1 MSKGLPQK
9 PDAITGEPRPPR
21 APLQRDWRKPEEN
34 SKRALSKVP
43 HPPEGSGS
51 ILESFHPTIASSYT
65 FGFWISLSMFGLMTL
80 QDFGFGWVHVWWL
93 WLFVVPWPFFF
104 VLKRSRIRI
113 SAGADWLMYGN
124 SGLVRTYELTKINL
138 DGAGWDAV
146 LEIEDRAGK
155 RIRAPLRRF
164 QYNRELWDLVYLGF
178 LHSVQAGPARS
189 NAGANALL
197 DLKVPANDREWEYP
211 ER

>member
-1 MSKGLPQK
+1 MSNGLPQK

-21 APLQRDWRKPEEN
+21 APLPRDWRKPEEN
-34 SKRALSKVP
+34 YKRALSKVP

-65 FGFWISLSMFGLMTL
+65 SGFWISLAMLGLMTM
-80 QDFGFGWVHVWWL
+80 QDFGFEWVHVWWL

-113 SAGADWLMYGN
+113 SAGANWLMYGK

-138 DGAGWDAV
+138 EGAGWEAV
-146 LEIEDRAGK
+146 LEIEDARASGSG
-155 RIRAPLRRF
+155 RRCGGF
-164 QYNRELWDLVYLGF
+164 STTASCGIWSTWDF
-178 LHSVQAGPARS
+178 STQCRPARR
-189 NAGANALL
+189 GAM
-197 DLKVPANDREWEYP
+197 REP
-211 ER
+211 TLSSI